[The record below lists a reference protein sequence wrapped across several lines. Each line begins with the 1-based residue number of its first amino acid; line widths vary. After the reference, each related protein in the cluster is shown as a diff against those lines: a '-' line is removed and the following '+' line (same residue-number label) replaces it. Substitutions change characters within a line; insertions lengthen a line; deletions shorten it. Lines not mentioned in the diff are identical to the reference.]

1 MRAVIQRV
9 ERARV
14 TVAGAQ
20 IAGIA
25 RGLLALV
32 AFAPED
38 SREELEWMARKIV
51 ELRIFDDEEGRLNRS
66 LLDIGG
72 QLLLVSQFTL
82 YGDCRKGRRP
92 SYSGAAP
99 SSQAQALF
107 ETFVRAA
114 QHWIPGAQSGQFQ
127 ANMDVELINSGPVTL
142 VIDSR

>member
-14 TVAGAQ
+14 SVAGGE
-20 IAGIA
+20 IAGIG

-38 SREELEWMARKIV
+38 TQEELEWMAKKIV
-51 ELRIFDDEEGRLNRS
+51 ELRVFDDAEGRLNRS
-66 LLDIGG
+66 LLDVGG

-99 SSQAQALF
+99 PSQAQCLY
-107 ETFVRAA
+107 EDFVRAA
-114 QHWIPGAQSGQFQ
+114 QKRVPGTQSGQFQ
-127 ANMDVELINSGPVTL
+127 ASMDVELTNSGPVTL
-142 VIDSR
+142 IIDSR